1 MSSVETNIRLL
12 LVEDSED
19 DALLLLRE
27 MQKGGY
33 EPDCLRV
40 ETEKQMRD
48 ALESREWDVIVCDY
62 TLPGFGA
69 PQALTLVKE
78 SGRDIPFIIYS
89 GTIGEDAAV
98 ACVKNGA
105 EDFVLKGHYVRL
117 IPAIQRSMREAESR
131 RGRLEAEEARHATEE
146 RYRNLIEQLP
156 DALIVVRKGRIVF
169 MNPAALELF
178 GAQTPAQLL
187 KEPIAQYLQ
196 VSAAGSTETAS
207 RTHLAQSIREGRL
220 VRLDG
225 KHIYVDVAS
234 SSFEF
239 QGEPAEQLILRDI
252 TDRKDAQRQ
261 AMLQLEQ
268 LAALRKVDIAITGSL
283 DLRLTLSVLL
293 DQMTATLQV
302 PAADVLLLD
311 SMAQS
316 LTYYAGRGF
325 STPTVSEASLR
336 ISRGCAGAAVQ
347 TRQTVIYS
355 TSSARADDPRRE
367 VLSAEN
373 FADYMVTPLVS
384 KAQVKGVLE
393 VFSRAPIE
401 PGTGWLELL
410 DAFAGQAA
418 IAIDNA
424 TLFESLQGSN
434 AELELAYDTT
444 LEGWS
449 RALDMRDNETEGHT
463 QRVTQLALQLG
474 RKLGLAEAELT
485 QVRRGALLHDI
496 GKMGIPDQILLKP
509 GTLTESEWEVMRMH
523 PVYAY
528 EMLRPIAYLKRAL
541 FIPYEHH
548 EKWDGSG
555 YPRGLRGNEIS
566 LAARIFAVADVWDA
580 ITSKRPYREPM
591 TREEAREHII
601 ANRGTHFDP
610 YIVDI
615 FLEML

>member
-178 GAQTPAQLL
+178 GAQAPPQLL

-196 VSAAGSTETAS
+196 VSAAGSTDTGS

-293 DQMTATLQV
+293 DQMTATLQM

-311 SMAQS
+311 SLAQS

-401 PGTGWLELL
+401 PTTGWLELL

-449 RALDMRDNETEGHT
+449 RALDLRDNETEGHT